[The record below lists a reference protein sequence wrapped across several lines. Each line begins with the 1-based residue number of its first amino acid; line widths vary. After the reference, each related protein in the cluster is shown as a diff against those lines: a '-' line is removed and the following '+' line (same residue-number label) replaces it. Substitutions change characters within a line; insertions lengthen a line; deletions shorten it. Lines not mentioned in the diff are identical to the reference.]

1 MPEIWIAPE
10 LNPKNLTAQ
19 GENIHLYNQFTGEKA
34 KMIAQARMREVI
46 DQRVGERN
54 NSEKWNCEMLKKE
67 LSLPTELF
75 CTRKPGQL

>member
-1 MPEIWIAPE
+1 
-10 LNPKNLTAQ
+10 
-19 GENIHLYNQFTGEKA
+19 
-34 KMIAQARMREVI
+34 MIAQARMREVI